1 MILVTG
7 GAGFIGRNLIETL
20 AMQNYKIRAVDC
32 FLKESYDPKIKRNN
46 WRQLKTWKNVE
57 LVEFDMRHKFPKN
70 LLDGVEYII
79 NLAAMPG
86 LMQSWSDF
94 NIYDSCNI
102 RALFNLLHALEVR
115 NIQNFIHISTS
126 SVYGKLAIGNE
137 SDVTSPISPYGL
149 TKLASEELVQ
159 MWHRNQNLQF
169 TILRYFSVYGP
180 HQRPDMAYS
189 KFISAILD
197 DKPINV
203 FGDGTQ
209 SRTNTYVQD
218 CVDGTILSLKLKAT
232 NEVMN
237 ISGVSSTT
245 ISDAILQ
252 IEERLGK
259 RAKINWLP
267 ARPGDQLVTKG
278 EITKARN
285 LLGYNP
291 KVSFIEGIDQQLNWF
306 RTKI

>member
-1 MILVTG
+1 VILVTG
-7 GAGFIGRNLIETL
+7 GAGFIGSNLIETL

-57 LVEFDMRHKFPKN
+57 LVEFDLRHEFPKN

-137 SDVTSPISPYGL
+137 SDATSPISPYGL
-149 TKLASEELVQ
+149 TKLAAEELVQ

-197 DKPINV
+197 DKPIDV

-218 CVDGTILSLKLKAT
+218 CVEGTILALKLKAT

-237 ISGVSSTT
+237 ISGVNSTT

-291 KVSFIEGIDQQLNWF
+291 KVSFIEGIDQQINWY
-306 RTKI
+306 RTNI

>member
-86 LMQSWSDF
+86 LMQSWNDF

>member
-86 LMQSWSDF
+86 LMQSWSNF

-197 DKPINV
+197 DKPIDV

-218 CVDGTILSLKLKAT
+218 CVDGTILALKLKAT

-267 ARPGDQLVTKG
+267 TRPGDQLVTKG

-291 KVSFIEGIDQQLNWF
+291 KVSFIEGIDKQLNWF